1 MGWGTTANPE
11 IYYNRE
17 IFKNKCEV
25 EALIDENKELI
36 QSIQNRIRLLMGS
49 TNYKDLLGLKEGE
62 SVIDAL
68 EIELTDAF
76 QSLDE
81 YISENCKYSLLLE
94 GWDSKRDDYTLPDIN
109 YVDRVIYKGLYNKQY
124 RKVDD
129 PYESFAE
136 KRVFKDLPEDQQ
148 KLNYDKDYHRVFTK
162 EQKISL
168 LKQELADLENETDT
182 TKC

>member
-25 EALIDENKELI
+25 EALIDENKEFI
-36 QSIQNRIRLLMGS
+36 QSIKNKIRLLIGS
-49 TNYKDLLGLKEGE
+49 SNYKELLSLEEGDSALECLESTLKEMFE
-62 SVIDAL
+62 EL
-68 EIELTDAF
+68 E
-76 QSLDE
+76 E
-81 YISENCKYSLLLE
+81 YIIDNYKYSLLLE